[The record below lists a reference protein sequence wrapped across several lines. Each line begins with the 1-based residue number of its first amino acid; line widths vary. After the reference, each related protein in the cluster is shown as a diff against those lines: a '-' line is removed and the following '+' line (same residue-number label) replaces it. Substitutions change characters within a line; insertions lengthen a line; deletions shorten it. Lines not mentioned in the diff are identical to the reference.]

1 MFLFKDENGNTKP
14 MCGRAHNQEYFGTEN
29 VSQGHFEKR
38 FMRDIQRKGPAWKN
52 IIRKMER
59 YQRDNP

>member
-38 FMRDIQRKGPAWKN
+38 FMCEGP
-52 IIRKMER
+52 RMEKY
-59 YQRDNP
+59 YQKDGKILER